1 MRILEA
7 AGGRFGGTMVLRGWI
22 AAAILTGISA
32 TAAPAFEL
40 PVAGSAA
47 TTDALLGGNPGAWA
61 GAAER
66 EIDLNRTPPL
76 YEGDPVDDGARPAL
90 RVAVIRSSEG
100 MFVRMRWT
108 DPTDSAPREA
118 ETIPDAGE
126 AAIYKKHSMEIER
139 FADAACVM
147 IPQVAGAQAAFPSLM
162 MGEAAHPVQ
171 LYYWN
176 KTRGFERLEAAGR
189 GTTTRTGQT
198 FPGKTRRTAG
208 GWDAVFMIPDQ
219 PGSTPLSF
227 AVWDGDRTHRDGLK
241 YFSVWYEL
249 AP

>member
-7 AGGRFGGTMVLRGWI
+7 AGGRFGGTMVLKGWI
-22 AAAILTGISA
+22 ATAILTGISA

-40 PVAGSAA
+40 PVGRSAA
-47 TTDALLGGNPGAWA
+47 ATDALLGGNPGAWA
-61 GAAER
+61 SAAER
-66 EIDLNRTPPL
+66 QIDLNRTPPL
-76 YEGDPVDDGARPAL
+76 YEGDPVDDGVRPAL
-90 RVAVIRSSEG
+90 RVAVTRSSEG

-108 DPTDSAPREA
+108 DPTDSSPREA

-126 AAIYKKHSMEIER
+126 TEIYKKQSMDIER

-147 IPQVAGAQAAFPSLM
+147 VPQAAGAQATLPSLM
-162 MGEAAHPVQ
+162 MGDAGRPVY

-176 KTRGFERLEAAGR
+176 KGRGFERLEAAGR
-189 GTTTRTGQT
+189 GTTTRTSQL
-198 FPGKTRRTAG
+198 FPGAARRTAE
-208 GWDAVFMIPDQ
+208 GWEVVFQIPD
-219 PGSTPLSF
+219 PPEATPLSF

-249 AP
+249 VP